1 VLFLEDVPSM
11 ERLALMMGAGASR
24 ARSPLQAAWALAGGE
39 TDVIVVG
46 PKARWAHDMIAV
58 LPAARRP
65 AVVAVGEET
74 PCLFGLVDRWL
85 EPGASNH
92 QVDICLESALG
103 EARQRT
109 ESGETRWIDA
119 ETGLP
124 TRLAFIGALV
134 RRARRA
140 QIDRVELSVVV
151 TRIGGESIR
160 AAALLASGT
169 RRSEI
174 TGRADAD
181 QFVTLIHGSDRMGQS
196 VCGRFESQL
205 AHAGISAR
213 AVCHQM
219 RLDDVVEHF
228 ARATERASGPRSL
241 AKQVAA

>member
-1 VLFLEDVPSM
+1 M

-65 AVVAVGEET
+65 AVVAVGEES

-85 EPGASNH
+85 DPGASST
-92 QVDICLESALG
+92 QVDTCLAFALD

-109 ESGETRWIDA
+109 ENGDTQWIDA

-124 TRLAFIGALV
+124 TRQAFVGALV

-140 QIDRVELSVVV
+140 QSDKFELSVVV
-151 TRIGGESIR
+151 TCIDGEFVR
-160 AAALLASGT
+160 AAAVLASGT

-174 TGRADAD
+174 TGRADTDKIA
-181 QFVTLIHGSDRMGQS
+181 TLIHGNDRMGQS
-196 VCGRFESQL
+196 VCARFEAQL

-219 RLDDVVEHF
+219 HLDDVVEHF